1 MNELL
6 LSKDTNLY
14 KRLETMLSIIV
25 RDIVNKKIVK
35 KRIYLFI
42 YVVDIDEV
50 VLQARSYVTKS
61 IKVDVILGNDVLE
74 LLQNRINLY
83 LYSKQMQID
92 CI

>member
-1 MNELL
+1 

-25 RDIVNKKIVK
+25 RDIVNKKIIN
-35 KRIYLFI
+35 KRMYLFI

-92 CI
+92 RI